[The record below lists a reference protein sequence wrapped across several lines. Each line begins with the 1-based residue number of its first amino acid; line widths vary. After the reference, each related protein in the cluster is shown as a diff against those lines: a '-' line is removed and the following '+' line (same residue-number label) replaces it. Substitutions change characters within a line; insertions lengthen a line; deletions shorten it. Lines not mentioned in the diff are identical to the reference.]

1 MPQSTDPATKSRR
14 QRLARPVF
22 DRQRLASPVLDR
34 QRLAT
39 GNSRLCLSSGHSFRD
54 FAACRPQP
62 AVRSVPSAACRP
74 QRPPSSGDRLRSHSS
89 ENQWPSR
96 RSPRFAVLWGPATP
110 SSCDP
115 IEPYQFP
122 RLEGAASDRSSV
134 LATSNRVRS
143 AAGMRR
149 FFFAGWPV
157 DCPLPIA
164 PLAEHSPR
172 FLG

>member
-1 MPQSTDPATKSRR
+1 M
-14 QRLARPVF
+14 
-22 DRQRLASPVLDR
+22 LASVTGVPPR
-34 QRLAT
+34 SGCWGKIFQRSCPNPPILPQNHVASDSPDQCLTASDLPQAT
-39 GNSRLCLSSGHSFRD
+39 AGC
-54 FAACRPQP
+54 ACRAAIPFAILQR
-62 AVRSVPSAACRP
+62 AVRSV
-74 QRPPSSGDRLRSHSS
+74 PPSSGDRLRSHSS

-96 RSPRFAVLWGPATP
+96 RSRRFAVLWGPATP

-122 RLEGAASDRSSV
+122 RPEGAASDRSSV